1 MAHGVPKLPLHTHL
15 PHTVLVELG
24 GVGTQPPLAG
34 AIGILGVRRGL
45 FQGEPAAV
53 GGLERKATAGA
64 QHHMIRQG
72 RISRT
77 RVRDV
82 DLLHDPLFVGAARL
96 VEAGHA
102 AEAVARKKGAL
113 HAFERPLLQLGELGR
128 DPHLVHGLR
137 RELGA
142 DDHRTVVHEVAGDF
156 GGGNGRRLD
165 LREGNIKA
173 QRNTAAA
180 FQALVDKRGAID
192 LVGRLGWH
200 PRLLVAAIHL
210 GVRLVIRGIAALAAT
225 SFPTRL
231 GLFPLG
237 LRQP

>member
-1 MAHGVPKLPLHTHL
+1 MPHGVPKLPLHTHL

-24 GVGTQPPLAG
+24 GVSTQPPLAG
-34 AIGILGVRRGL
+34 GIGVLGVRRGL

-64 QHHMIRQG
+64 QHHVIGQG
-72 RISRT
+72 GVGRT
-77 RVRDV
+77 RMRDV
-82 DLLHDPLFVGAARL
+82 DLLHDPFLVGAARL

-102 AEAVARKKGAL
+102 AEAVARKKGTL
-113 HAFERPLLQLGELGR
+113 HAFERPLLELGELRR

-137 RELGA
+137 RELRA
-142 DDHRTVVHEVAGDF
+142 DDHRTVVHQVARDF

-165 LREGNIKA
+165 LCEGDIKA
-173 QRNTAAA
+173 QRSTAAA

-192 LVGRLGWH
+192 LVGRLGRY
-200 PRLLVAAIHL
+200 PRLLVAAVHL
-210 GVRLVIRGIAALAAT
+210 GIRLVIRGIAALAAT

-237 LRQP
+237 LR